1 MDWKT
6 FFKPSISKILIFVIL
21 VLIFGVPAT
30 SSDCQTYVSTPT
42 PPPCIEKFTFSN
54 IIIDVLGLTKYP
66 YVLDAAT
73 YFSYNPFLVVLYL
86 IGLYIIVSLI
96 FHIAGYNWKKALLY
110 TVAAILLIF
119 LIAVLSSLMGART
132 FVK

>member
-1 MDWKT
+1 MDWRK
-6 FFKPSISKILIFVIL
+6 FFKLYISKIVIFVLL

-30 SSDCQTYVSTPT
+30 SRDCQTYVTTPT
-42 PPPCIEKFTFSN
+42 PPPCIERFTFSN

-73 YFSYNPFLVVLYL
+73 YFSYNPFLVIPYL
-86 IGLYIIVSLI
+86 IGLYVIVSSI

-110 TVAAILLIF
+110 TVVAILLIF
-119 LIAVLSSLMGART
+119 LIIVLSSVMGAKA

>member
-1 MDWKT
+1 MDWKK
-6 FFKPSISKILIFVIL
+6 FFKPYIFKIVILVLL

-30 SSDCQTYVSTPT
+30 SRDCQTYVTTPT
-42 PPPCIEKFTFSN
+42 PPPCIERFTFSN
-54 IIIDVLGLTKYP
+54 IVIDVLGLTKYP

-73 YFSYNPFLVVLYL
+73 YFSYNPLFVISYLVVLYV
-86 IGLYIIVSLI
+86 IISLI

-110 TVAAILLIF
+110 IVAAVLLIF
-119 LIAVLSSLMGART
+119 LIIVLSSVMGART